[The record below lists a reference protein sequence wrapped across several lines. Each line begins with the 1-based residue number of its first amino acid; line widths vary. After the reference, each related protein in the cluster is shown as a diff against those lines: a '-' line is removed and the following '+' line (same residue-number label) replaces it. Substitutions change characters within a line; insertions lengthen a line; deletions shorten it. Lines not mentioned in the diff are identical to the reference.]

1 MIPYGVRFYMSKI
14 PAIKVL
20 SPFGLKG
27 YTKIISFI
35 STDNLHQIKSFS
47 TSSGIIYNVED
58 LNTNGRV
65 AKIKFVG
72 IDTPEDV
79 AMLTNEELMIDSDEL
94 PELND
99 DEIYLFKL
107 VDNDVIFKGKKFGL
121 VHSVQNFGAGDLL
134 EIAILDENAEIKDT
148 VFVPFS
154 KECILIK
161 DDNTVELTDFCY
173 DNYF

>member
-1 MIPYGVRFYMSKI
+1 MSKI

-35 STDNLHQIKSFS
+35 SADNLHQIKSFS
-47 TSSGIIYNVED
+47 TSSGVVYNVED
-58 LNTNGRV
+58 LNTKGKV

-94 PELND
+94 PALND

-107 VDNDVIFKGKKFGL
+107 VDNDVIFNGKKFGL

-134 EIAILDENAEIKDT
+134 EIAIFGENTEIKDT